1 MEKRTVLQKIV
12 ETCKDH
18 QWCRDCIL
26 VGADGM
32 CLMDLNPLHWD
43 WEEIERRVK
52 NLAGKKENV

>member
-52 NLAGKKENV
+52 KGE